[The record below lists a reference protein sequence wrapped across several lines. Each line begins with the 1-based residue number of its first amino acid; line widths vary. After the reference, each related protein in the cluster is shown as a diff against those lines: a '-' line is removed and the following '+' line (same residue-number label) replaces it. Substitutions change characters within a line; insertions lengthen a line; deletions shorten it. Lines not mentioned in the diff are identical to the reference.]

1 MRFFDNLI
9 TGVNL
14 NLDEKAKSQEY
25 YDRIREREM
34 EYQGRD
40 YIQNRS
46 LLNAEDIATARQ
58 VLLGLGNWIK
68 KGVPPVWYVDPF
80 HDEFMNIGVS
90 VLYEELEKVLEK
102 RQNEGLDGK
111 Q

>member
-14 NLDEKAKSQEY
+14 SLDDKAKSQEY

-34 EYQGRD
+34 EFRGRD

-58 VLLGLGNWIK
+58 VLLGLGKWIR
-68 KGVPPVWYVDPF
+68 KGERPIWYVDPF
-80 HDEFMNIGVS
+80 HDEFMNIGLS
-90 VLYEELEKVLEK
+90 VLYEELEKMLK
-102 RQNEGLDGK
+102 DRHDEGLDRK